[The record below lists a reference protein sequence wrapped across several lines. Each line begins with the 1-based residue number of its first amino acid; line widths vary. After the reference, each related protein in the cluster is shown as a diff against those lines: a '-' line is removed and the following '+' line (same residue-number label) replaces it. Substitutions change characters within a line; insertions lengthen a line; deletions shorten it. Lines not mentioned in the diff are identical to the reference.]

1 MLGVCVCVGG
11 GRDRKLILE
20 LVTRVRHLNN
30 FVIKSPTCPSLQYS
44 GRGGGGEREVQG
56 TGSDF
61 RHAPDLTV
69 RP

>member
-1 MLGVCVCVGG
+1 MATKKIYLGG
-11 GRDRKLILE
+11 G
-20 LVTRVRHLNN
+20 
-30 FVIKSPTCPSLQYS
+30 
-44 GRGGGGEREVQG
+44 GGGGGGEREARG